1 MFRLRRG
8 RTWSGKSTSGAS
20 ARALKPPA
28 FWLFRRKVLP
38 QPTIKG
44 DTSSAQD
51 TLKQGRKI
59 GLSFS
64 RYRRPSASTDTPNVP
79 PPSDRTTGTVMVTQ
93 DGESLSALCR
103 MVYGQ
108 LELST
113 QQSRPTRRLA
123 LDCEMVGVGPFGAES
138 ALARVS
144 IVNFHGAVL
153 LDAFILQDKRV
164 ADYRTGLS
172 GVRAEDLLY
181 PHAQSFARIQARVA
195 KLLRVPGRILV
206 GHAVYSDLRALR
218 LSHPH
223 AATRDT
229 QVYGERLGV
238 VTSSNGV
245 AVASTNMSERQ
256 RKIALKKLVAQE
268 VGATIE
274 IGEHSSVT
282 GARASMA
289 VYRLHRWQWDRRLA
303 RRIVQRRRS
312 GAGKGK
318 DELSDMPPVKR
329 DVLATLKALIAA
341 KSMSPS
347 PKRDRKRRTTA
358 TATVDMNATTETMA
372 LVVAMLEGGVQD
384 LDWNRD
390 GKDVHENIIKND

>member
-1 MFRLRRG
+1 M
-8 RTWSGKSTSGAS
+8 RTQAVGVLVLS
-20 ARALKPPA
+20 AE
-28 FWLFRRKVLP
+28 
-38 QPTIKG
+38 G

-51 TLKQGRKI
+51 TLKKGRKI
-59 GLSFS
+59 GLSSS
-64 RYRRPSASTDTPNVP
+64 RYRCPSASTDTPKVP
-79 PPSDRTTGTVMVTQ
+79 SPSDRTTGTVMVTK
-93 DGESLSALCR
+93 DGKSLSALRR
-103 MVYGQ
+103 MIYGQ
-108 LELST
+108 LELSA

-164 ADYRTGLS
+164 VDYRTGLS

-245 AVASTNMSERQ
+245 AVASMSERQ

-318 DELSDMPPVKR
+318 DELSDMPPVKK

-341 KSMSPS
+341 KSVSPS
-347 PKRDRKRRTTA
+347 PKRVRKRRTTA
-358 TATVDMNATTETMA
+358 TAAADMNATTETMA
-372 LVVAMLEGGVQD
+372 LVAAMLEGGAQD
-384 LDWNRD
+384 LDRNRD

>member
-1 MFRLRRG
+1 
-8 RTWSGKSTSGAS
+8 
-20 ARALKPPA
+20 
-28 FWLFRRKVLP
+28 
-38 QPTIKG
+38 
-44 DTSSAQD
+44 
-51 TLKQGRKI
+51 
-59 GLSFS
+59 
-64 RYRRPSASTDTPNVP
+64 
-79 PPSDRTTGTVMVTQ
+79 MVTK
-93 DGESLSALCR
+93 DGESLGALRR
-103 MVYGQ
+103 MIYGK
-108 LELST
+108 LELSA

-164 ADYRTGLS
+164 VDYRTGLS

-238 VTSSNGV
+238 VTSSNG
-245 AVASTNMSERQ
+245 

-282 GARASMA
+282 GGRASMA

-341 KSMSPS
+341 KSVSPS
-347 PKRDRKRRTTA
+347 PKRDRKRHTTA
-358 TATVDMNATTETMA
+358 TTTVDMNATTETMA
-372 LVVAMLEGGVQD
+372 LVVAMLEGGAQD
-384 LDWNRD
+384 LDRNRD
-390 GKDVHENIIKND
+390 GKDVHEKS

>member
-1 MFRLRRG
+1 
-8 RTWSGKSTSGAS
+8 
-20 ARALKPPA
+20 
-28 FWLFRRKVLP
+28 
-38 QPTIKG
+38 
-44 DTSSAQD
+44 
-51 TLKQGRKI
+51 
-59 GLSFS
+59 
-64 RYRRPSASTDTPNVP
+64 RRPSASTDTPKVP
-79 PPSDRTTGTVMVTQ
+79 PPSDRTTGTAMVTK
-93 DGESLSALCR
+93 DGESLSALRR
-103 MVYGQ
+103 MIYGQ
-108 LELST
+108 LELSA

-164 ADYRTGLS
+164 VDYRTGLS

-206 GHAVYSDLRALR
+206 GHVVYNDLRALR

-229 QVYGERLGV
+229 QV
-238 VTSSNGV
+238 NGV
-245 AVASTNMSERQ
+245 TVASTSMSERQ

-274 IGEHSSVT
+274 IGEHCSVT

-341 KSMSPS
+341 KSVSPS

-358 TATVDMNATTETMA
+358 TTTVDMNATTETMA
-372 LVVAMLEGGVQD
+372 LVAAMLEGGAQD
-384 LDWNRD
+384 LDRNRD
-390 GKDVHENIIKND
+390 GKDVHEKS